1 MISGEE
7 SFCTKWWN
15 SLAIVRKQRGT
26 RHVNVWNHLNILQP
40 EQQRYMLEVTQLV
53 IQKKSL
59 QTKEIKEKN
68 RK

>member
-1 MISGEE
+1 
-7 SFCTKWWN
+7 
-15 SLAIVRKQRGT
+15 LAIVRKQRGT